1 MLSKYDHVRGFDLSN
16 RYVTQE
22 CFQPLK
28 ILSVPPNRQPSK
40 KICQPQAKKIIM
52 LRKNLFCFG
61 VAFKTQYTSI

>member
-1 MLSKYDHVRGFDLSN
+1 MLSKYDHVKGFILSN

-22 CFQPLK
+22 CFQPPK
-28 ILSVPPNRQPSK
+28 ILSVPHDRQPSNKICQPPSK
-40 KICQPQAKKIIM
+40 KIIV